1 MPHPRT
7 LRNRYVHMVWLFRRL
22 PATRARS
29 SRTAPRAPGTDP
41 VDPTDRAD
49 GTDRT
54 GRADPRALPGGDPL
68 GSWLRA
74 RASWPALGAAA
85 VLLAVSVQEVV
96 RTAGSGMDNRVV
108 VHAARVFLKG
118 GAPYADKRFLYLPGS
133 VLLAVP
139 EARLGDAVLR
149 VLAPLVVAAAILL
162 GWWISLRVFGV
173 PARSRLAVGV
183 AGGMAYFEPF
193 RSELYLANWTALC
206 VVALP
211 LALALAARGRW
222 TAAAAVAGAAMAV
235 KPMLVPLAL
244 LFAFARRWRAL
255 GVLLAVPPAASVLA
269 GLALTDP
276 ALLFSKTFPFLLKG
290 QDAFARPYDASLTTV
305 LPRLGVAQPGAAL
318 LAASLAAAGVWAAW
332 CRWCGGGDERLRLV
346 DTASMLMLATFVVA
360 RPAFLHYVLVVLP
373 VLLASL
379 PMRAS
384 VARSPW
390 FWIVLLPQ
398 NAALSWPYLAT
409 PQRRAFKDA
418 VMLTG
423 LAALLAWHSLGRG
436 APRAA
441 RVRGAARRPARAG
454 RRAVAEEGREL
465 QPQQPE

>member
-1 MPHPRT
+1 MRP
-7 LRNRYVHMVWLFRRL
+7 
-22 PATRARS
+22 RS
-29 SRTAPRAPGTDP
+29 SVTADAWT
-41 VDPTDRAD
+41 
-49 GTDRT
+49 
-54 GRADPRALPGGDPL
+54 DPRATGSEEPL
-68 GSWLRA
+68 ASWLRA

-85 VLLAVSVQEVV
+85 VLVAVSVQGAV
-96 RTAGSGMDNRVV
+96 RATGSGVDNRVV

-139 EARLGDAVLR
+139 EARLSDGALR
-149 VLAPLVVAAAILL
+149 VLGPVVVAVVVLL
-162 GWWISLRVFGV
+162 GWWISLRLFGV

-183 AGGMAYFEPF
+183 AGGLAYFAPF
-193 RSELYLANWTALC
+193 RSELFLANWTALS
-206 VVALP
+206 VAALP

-244 LFAFARRWRAL
+244 LFVFARRWRAL
-255 GVLLAVPPAASVLA
+255 GVLLAVPPAASLLA
-269 GLALTDP
+269 GLALTNP
-276 ALLFSKTFPFLLKG
+276 ALLFSRTLPFLLKG

-305 LPRLGVAQPGAAL
+305 LPRLGVEQSAAAIA
-318 LAASLAAAGVWAAW
+318 AASLAATGIWAAW
-332 CRWCGGGDERLRLV
+332 CRWRGGGDERLRLV

-379 PMRAS
+379 PIRAS

-398 NAALSWPYLAT
+398 NTAVPWPFLAT

-418 VMLTG
+418 LMLTG
-423 LAALLAWHSLGRG
+423 LAAVLAWHSLGRG
-436 APRAA
+436 TSRAA
-441 RVRGAARRPARAG
+441 PPAGGTARRGPEGARAEAG
-454 RRAVAEEGREL
+454 AEL
-465 QPQQPE
+465 QPQRPERR